1 MRQSLSE
8 NPVALTRMQLEC
20 LRQAASTD
28 KEIARR
34 LTIAPETV
42 SSHIR
47 AAMRRLGASN
57 RREAMGLLTVHPLYG
72 SIEIPNV
79 QIVAPSERA
88 LQTTSIE
95 PAAPIARPTIFG
107 WRLPSLPRLIGRLYW
122 ILGVYVG
129 LGLLA
134 IIGLSVLVVTAQ
146 LIDRLASD
154 GGL

>member
-8 NPVALTRMQLEC
+8 GPAALTHMQLEC

-34 LTIAPETV
+34 LAIAPETV

-79 QIVAPSERA
+79 QIVVPPAEA
-88 LQTTSIE
+88 LQASPDPTT
-95 PAAPIARPTIFG
+95 PMVRPMILG
-107 WRLPSLPRLIGRLYW
+107 ARLPPLPGTIGRLFW
-122 ILGVYVG
+122 MIGVFVG
-129 LGLLA
+129 LAGLT
-134 IIGLSVLVVTAQ
+134 IIGLSLLLMATQ
-146 LIDRLASD
+146 LISRQAPHGSL
-154 GGL
+154 